1 VRQKC
6 AELIAKLQQDK
17 LTGPKIRLILNRFL
31 PPLFMDAM
39 KDNPEA
45 AIITFEGT
53 YENPE
58 LIWNEEARQRVCEA
72 LRKMSDSLYKRQSA
86 PNGADEKWTILEDLR
101 EAGVQNVTEPT
112 ATLYSSVSS
121 QHELVVSGVF
131 IRLFI
136 TNPGWVLRKPKEF
149 LVDLFEL
156 WLDLTNRKMQDGEHL
171 ELSTQALVQLFIAQ
185 PVLLDNL
192 TSMGVL
198 PQVIQ
203 VLESKKDSIVGAGL
217 NVFHQVVNSENCLK
231 SMSAYEVMGPIKQAM
246 LTRRDL
252 VHLSAEALAKLFSTQ
267 SVVDEFVGQVIQF
280 SILFSLCSIFLDHL
294 LFISETLK
302 ALKCNLIEEM
312 LKLLE
317 TNLER
322 VEKPASVKAQLVN
335 AIKAMLNSVQ
345 HLTQVS

>member
-1 VRQKC
+1 
-6 AELIAKLQQDK
+6 
-17 LTGPKIRLILNRFL
+17 
-31 PPLFMDAM
+31 
-39 KDNPEA
+39 
-45 AIITFEGT
+45 
-53 YENPE
+53 
-58 LIWNEEARQRVCEA
+58 

-101 EAGVQNVTEPT
+101 EAGVLNVTEPT

-203 VLESKKDSIVGAGL
+203 VVESKKDSIVGAGL
-217 NVFHQVVNSENCLK
+217 NVFHQVANSENCLK
-231 SMSAYEVMGPIKQAM
+231 SMSTYEVMGPIKQAM

-267 SVVDEFVGQVIQF
+267 SVVDEFVGQVYTYTYLSLFSARSSFISNLSEFQGVEMQF
-280 SILFSLCSIFLDHL
+280 DRRDAQVARDQLGPRGETGLGESTARKCHQSHAQLCTTFESSESIVILFEFICIVDHVSI
-294 LFISETLK
+294 
-302 ALKCNLIEEM
+302 
-312 LKLLE
+312 
-317 TNLER
+317 
-322 VEKPASVKAQLVN
+322 
-335 AIKAMLNSVQ
+335 
-345 HLTQVS
+345 

>member
-1 VRQKC
+1 
-6 AELIAKLQQDK
+6 
-17 LTGPKIRLILNRFL
+17 
-31 PPLFMDAM
+31 
-39 KDNPEA
+39 
-45 AIITFEGT
+45 
-53 YENPE
+53 
-58 LIWNEEARQRVCEA
+58 
-72 LRKMSDSLYKRQSA
+72 
-86 PNGADEKWTILEDLR
+86 
-101 EAGVQNVTEPT
+101 
-112 ATLYSSVSS
+112 
-121 QHELVVSGVF
+121 
-131 IRLFI
+131 
-136 TNPGWVLRKPKEF
+136 
-149 LVDLFEL
+149 
-156 WLDLTNRKMQDGEHL
+156 
-171 ELSTQALVQLFIAQ
+171 
-185 PVLLDNL
+185 
-192 TSMGVL
+192 
-198 PQVIQ
+198 
-203 VLESKKDSIVGAGL
+203 
-217 NVFHQVVNSENCLK
+217 
-231 SMSAYEVMGPIKQAM
+231 M